1 VQCDNVKLK
10 VVIKGGDEDRGYFGD
25 KTVKRLEDWLDVRPA
40 KPGINTVFTALSGTR
55 WNESK
60 QEYESAKGY
69 PLTVSGL
76 LRILSN
82 LGNSVGVP
90 RVSTHSFRRTFV
102 CLLTEAGANDG
113 LIQKWGRWEDE
124 KMVKLYRQAYQSG
137 KLYNRYTPTDY
148 LENDDSGEE
157 A

>member
-1 VQCDNVKLK
+1 M
-10 VVIKGGDEDRGYFGD
+10 
-25 KTVKRLEDWLDVRPA
+25 
-40 KPGINTVFTALSGTR
+40 FTAVGGTR
-55 WNESK
+55 WNKSR
-60 QEYESAKGY
+60 QEYECARGY

-76 LRILSN
+76 LRILNN

-90 RVSTHSFRRTFV
+90 GVCTHSFRRTFV

-148 LENDDSGEE
+148 LEGDDAREE